1 MSPVASLADVVL
13 PVEAE
18 AIPFDTFVAVMALA
32 EVMVE
37 MVMTL
42 GGDKSLKRMKQWET
56 HAVSH
61 TRTAGRQGVN
71 AAAPAPPRLTP
82 SKRRRAQ

>member
-1 MSPVASLADVVL
+1 
-13 PVEAE
+13 
-18 AIPFDTFVAVMALA
+18 
-32 EVMVE
+32 MVE

-61 TRTAGRQGVN
+61 TRTAGHPGEN
-71 AAAPAPPRLTP
+71 AAAPATTRLTP
-82 SKRRRAQ
+82 PKRRTDE